1 MNKQNIAIIDDHEI
15 VRLGIKKL
23 LSHYDEYNVVFDIDC
38 PEKIKDHEYKCIDIV
53 ILDLSFSNGFCDLSC
68 IDYVKSII
76 PHVKI
81 LIYSMMD
88 EEIYG
93 IDVLKYGVM
102 GFVSKQ
108 ASGDNLI
115 KGINRIIS
123 DNIYLS
129 HKLSNLMITKMI
141 ENKKPSLELLSKRE
155 KQVLVFLG
163 SGKKITEISEH
174 LFLSS
179 KTISTYK
186 NRIMKK
192 LKLSNLADLIHFCIE
207 KKLVSK

>member
-1 MNKQNIAIIDDHEI
+1 
-15 VRLGIKKL
+15 
-23 LSHYDEYNVVFDIDC
+23 
-38 PEKIKDHEYKCIDIV
+38 
-53 ILDLSFSNGFCDLSC
+53 
-68 IDYVKSII
+68 
-76 PHVKI
+76 
-81 LIYSMMD
+81 MMD

-207 KKLVSK
+207 NKLVSK